1 MARKENY
8 HADLVDVKLRFLKG
22 NGEDIPDY
30 LELIRQRAKD
40 KGFIVPNGKLKGEGN
55 INAYIIDLIEKDIR
69 TTEENSDFKIRTSLK
84 DKTSD

>member
-30 LELIRQRAKD
+30 LDIIRKRAKD
-40 KGFIVPNGKLKGEGN
+40 KGYVIHSGKLIDEGN
-55 INAYIIDLIEKDIR
+55 INAYIIDLIEKDMR
-69 TTEENSDFKIRTSLK
+69 TVEGNENFVIRTSLK
-84 DKTSD
+84 EKTTE

>member
-30 LELIRQRAKD
+30 LEY
-40 KGFIVPNGKLKGEGN
+40 KG
-55 INAYIIDLIEKDIR
+55 
-69 TTEENSDFKIRTSLK
+69 TTYAAFEMEAVYHE
-84 DKTSD
+84 